1 MISQMAPDDG
11 LFVVHNFGYLGRQ
24 INSVHVSIRNAVAA
38 SEAWEEIGF
47 LRWGGGPND
56 IEAVEPVTPPGHDPP
71 S

>member
-1 MISQMAPDDG
+1 MTDQMSPDNG
-11 LFVVHNFGYLGRQ
+11 LFVVHDFGDCGRR

-56 IEAVEPVTPPGHDPP
+56 VEAVEPVTPPGDDE
-71 S
+71 